1 MAWTYDKLT
10 DSYFQND
17 FHRQNSIGAAESVKK
32 QKPFSREEAIAQLRR
47 NQQTKEELCL
57 RKASGKDS

>member
-32 QKPFSREEAIAQLRR
+32 QKPFSREEAIAQLRK
-47 NQQTKEELCL
+47 NQQKKGETLP
-57 RKASGKDS
+57 